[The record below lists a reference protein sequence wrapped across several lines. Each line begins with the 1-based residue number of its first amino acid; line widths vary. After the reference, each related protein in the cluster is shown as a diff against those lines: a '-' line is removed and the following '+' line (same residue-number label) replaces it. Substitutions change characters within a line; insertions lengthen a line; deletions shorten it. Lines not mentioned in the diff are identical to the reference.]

1 MANGRTRSTWEA
13 LTGVAFVALCVIAAA
28 IRGEQLK
35 PGAAAADVVRYFTE
49 NRSQVLGSSAG
60 WFVAAIP
67 LLWFLGVL
75 RSHMR
80 STDVGERLAATAFGG
95 GIFGV
100 AFLTASSCGYVAA
113 ALEIARAG
121 TEPLAVRGFYDLAG
135 ALFAMSGI
143 GFAVFYWATASAGL
157 RDRSLPSWLCWF
169 AVAAGAV
176 QLLYA
181 IGLMVSHG
189 PLANGGSLGILEP
202 LFSMCWFAVA
212 SVVLFLKP
220 PPETA
225 SNPRR

>member
-1 MANGRTRSTWEA
+1 MANGRTRSNWEA

-35 PGAAAADVVRYFTE
+35 PGAAAAEVVRYFSE
-49 NRSQVLGSSAG
+49 NRSQVLEASAL
-60 WFVAAIP
+60 WFLAAIL
-67 LLWFLGVL
+67 LLWFLGVV
-75 RSHMR
+75 RSRMR
-80 STDVGERLAATAFGG
+80 GTDVGERLTATAFGG

-100 AFLTASSCGYVAA
+100 AFLTAAGCGLNAV
-113 ALEIARAG
+113 ALEIARNGA
-121 TEPLAVRGFYDLAG
+121 EPLVVRGFYDLAG
-135 ALFAMSGI
+135 AFFAMSGI

-181 IGLMVSHG
+181 IGLMVSDG
-189 PLANGGSLGILEP
+189 PLAYGGSLGILEP

-212 SVVLFLKP
+212 SVVLFRKP
-220 PPETA
+220 QLGTGV
-225 SNPRR
+225 